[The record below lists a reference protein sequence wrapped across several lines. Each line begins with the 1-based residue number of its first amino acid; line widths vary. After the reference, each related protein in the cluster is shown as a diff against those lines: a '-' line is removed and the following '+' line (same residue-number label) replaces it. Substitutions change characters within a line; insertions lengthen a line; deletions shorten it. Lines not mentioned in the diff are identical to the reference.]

1 MARSTGAPRARS
13 ATQSKSA
20 VTAAKGRATS
30 TKGAGAAPKA
40 AKDRVV
46 SVAEGDALQDS
57 EVVRAPQQDRGH
69 RRVEQILDAA
79 EAVFADVGVDAA
91 TTNAI
96 AERAGASMGSLY
108 HFFRD
113 KDAIVL
119 AVGRR
124 FAERI
129 RERNASAMSLDD
141 LHASLPV
148 LLDRI
153 IGTHASFVDETPAFA
168 LVEAVIHRRFGGCSV
183 QAELD
188 EAIID
193 QVRHF
198 LELRLPRMGAE
209 QRMAATRLSVTAV
222 GVTCERA
229 GTLAPAERALL
240 LRELR
245 DMLVRYFEPLDRAFG
260 LP

>member
-13 ATQSKSA
+13 ATQSKG
-20 VTAAKGRATS
+20 AAKAATRAGRVA
-30 TKGAGAAPKA
+30 KGAKGAKG
-40 AKDRVV
+40 AKVPVTPPSEPD
-46 SVAEGDALQDS
+46 ELQGA

-79 EAVFADVGVDAA
+79 EAVFAEVGVDAA

-148 LLDRI
+148 LFDRI
-153 IGTHASFVDETPAFA
+153 IGTHAAFVDETPAFA

-245 DMLVRYFEPLDRAFG
+245 DMLVRYFEPLDREFG
-260 LP
+260 GG

>member
-13 ATQSKSA
+13 T
-20 VTAAKGRATS
+20 TS
-30 TKGAGAAPKA
+30 SKGASKA
-40 AKDRVV
+40 AKRGGRVAR
-46 SVAEGDALQDS
+46 SAKLPVAPVPEHDGLQDA

-79 EAVFADVGVDAA
+79 EAVFAEVGVDAA

-129 RERNASAMSLDD
+129 RERNATAMPLDD

-148 LLDRI
+148 LFDRI

-229 GTLAPAERALL
+229 STLAPAERALL

-245 DMLVRYFEPLDRAFG
+245 DMLVRYFEPLDRKFG
-260 LP
+260 PA

>member
-1 MARSTGAPRARS
+1 MAKTNARPRARDAAQAKGAPRKAM
-13 ATQSKSA
+13 
-20 VTAAKGRATS
+20 AA
-30 TKGAGAAPKA
+30 AGATK
-40 AKDRVV
+40 RVRSPAV
-46 SVAEGDALQDS
+46 SPAEPAHVDGV
-57 EVVRAPQQDRGH
+57 EPVRAPQQDRGH

-79 EAVFADVGVDAA
+79 EAVFAEVGVDAA

-96 AERAGASMGSLY
+96 AERASASMGSLY

-119 AVGRR
+119 AVGHR

-129 RERNASAMSLDD
+129 RERNAHAMSLE
-141 LHASLPV
+141 SLDAP
-148 LLDRI
+148 LPELFDRI
-153 IGTHASFVDETPAFA
+153 IGTHASFVNDTPSFA

-183 QAELD
+183 QEELD

-198 LELRLPRMGAE
+198 LELRLPRMSAE
-209 QRMAATRLSVTAV
+209 RRMAATRLSVVAV
-222 GVTCERA
+222 GVTCERSGA
-229 GTLAPAERALL
+229 LPPAARAQL

-245 DMLVRYFEPLDRAFG
+245 DMLVRYFEPLDREFG
-260 LP
+260 RGA

>member
-13 ATQSKSA
+13 ATQSKG
-20 VTAAKGRATS
+20 AAKSATRAGTVAKG
-30 TKGAGAAPKA
+30 TKPP
-40 AKDRVV
+40 VTP
-46 SVAEGDALQDS
+46 VAEPVELQEA

-79 EAVFADVGVDAA
+79 EAVFAEVGVDAA

-129 RERNASAMSLDD
+129 RERNASAMPIDD

-148 LLDRI
+148 LFDRI

-229 GTLAPAERALL
+229 ATLAPAERALL

-245 DMLVRYFEPLDRAFG
+245 DMLVRYFAPLDREFG
-260 LP
+260 PA